1 MYVCGSEEPWEY
13 LTVAL
18 ERVSVEGD
26 PDLYGKV
33 YYDGLSQHIDDDQ
46 GTMLEGFDF
55 EETSSA
61 EHANVQQSLARSTLH
76 NSTSLAYRG
85 AMLCVT
91 AYGPNGTVPTHALL
105 LLPPSGL
112 GPVASGAERRAAR
125 TGAGLPKLT

>member
-1 MYVCGSEEPWEY
+1 LTKRTWVRVCGSEEPWEY

-18 ERVSVEGD
+18 ERVSAEGD
-26 PDLYGKV
+26 PDLYGKA
-33 YYDGLSQHIDDDQ
+33 YYDGLDQHIDDDE

-61 EHANVQQSLARSTLH
+61 DHANVQQSLARSTLH

-91 AYGPNGTVPTHALL
+91 AYGPNGNVPTHALL
-105 LLPPSGL
+105 PN
-112 GPVASGAERRAAR
+112 VRAKASCRRR
-125 TGAGLPKLT
+125 